1 MVKRS
6 ERLHVVL
13 QLAQRKEDEALE
25 RMGAAQQAWQAETE
39 RLGELRQY
47 HTDYQNQIREASRG
61 RVSASQLQSWQH
73 FVSRLANAIT
83 AQQQRVALAQGQ
95 YEKMRD
101 AWREAH
107 ERRRGMDRHIESCR
121 QQELYE
127 EGRREQRILDEA
139 SNNRYA
145 RRRG

>member
-25 RMGAAQQAWQAETE
+25 RMGAAKQAWHSETE
-39 RLGELRQY
+39 RLGELQQY
-47 HTDYQNQIREASRG
+47 HSDYQNQIRTASRG

-73 FVSRLANAIT
+73 FVSRLADAIT
-83 AQQQRVALAQGQ
+83 QQQQRVGLAQGQ

-101 AWREAH
+101 AWHDAH
-107 ERRRGMDRHIESCR
+107 ERRRGMERHIESCR

-127 EGRREQRILDEA
+127 EGRREQRLLDES
-139 SNNRYA
+139 SNNRFA